1 MILKLFTNEFQCMFL
16 FILATIGYTYFDR
29 FLAKKNIEGRYY
41 FLHSIN
47 NAVITYCTYP
57 SVLYSYAHITT
68 FYNYERSII
77 APILTGSLHTYHIIE
92 YKHKFTY
99 YDYLHHTIMCFVALP
114 FGLYINSGSL
124 FDHSLFYTTGLP
136 GMIDYFL
143 LFLVRNDKIKKIT
156 EKKFNN
162 YINLWI
168 RCPGCIS
175 TAVLSMVAFCYAP
188 DNTFSLK
195 ERIIVLLTAFI
206 VFWNGIYFMN
216 LVVVDYAQQKLI
228 KGRKIT

>member
-1 MILKLFTNEFQCMFL
+1 
-16 FILATIGYTYFDR
+16 
-29 FLAKKNIEGRYY
+29 
-41 FLHSIN
+41 
-47 NAVITYCTYP
+47 
-57 SVLYSYAHITT
+57 
-68 FYNYERSII
+68 
-77 APILTGSLHTYHIIE
+77 
-92 YKHKFTY
+92 
-99 YDYLHHTIMCFVALP
+99 MCFVALP

-175 TAVLSMVAFCYAP
+175 TAVLSMVAFCYTP

>member
-1 MILKLFTNEFQCMFL
+1 MSKVLSKDELNKNMNLLSKSWSIEGLYLKGSYTFNNLYTFYEYPFDWR
-16 FILATIGYTYFDR
+16 ATIITG
-29 FLAKKNIEGRYY
+29 A
-41 FLHSIN
+41 LH
-47 NAVITYCTYP
+47 
-57 SVLYSYAHITT
+57 
-68 FYNYERSII
+68 
-77 APILTGSLHTYHIIE
+77 GYHIIE
-92 YKHKFTY
+92 YNQKLTY
-99 YDYLHHTIMCFVALP
+99 YDYLHHGTMCFIALP
-114 FGLYINSGSL
+114 IGSYIKSGSMM
-124 FDHSLFYTTGLP
+124 DISLFFMCGLP

-175 TAVLSMVAFCYAP
+175 TTVLSMVAFCYAP
-188 DNTFSLK
+188 DNIFTFK
-195 ERIIVLLTAFI
+195 ERMMVLLTGFI

-216 LVVVDYAQQKLI
+216 LVVVDYTQQKLI